1 MAVFVTSTSAARR
14 HGVFAIERTPPATVR
29 ATGSATS
36 VIIEQFP
43 WGPSQ
48 TLTEPTGMRNM
59 LDTIAPPGMSRTG
72 AGYLS
77 VIRKGW
83 PLLKFIRVLGTAAVK
98 ATVALNKTGPTAVIT
113 LTLKYH
119 GTAGNSV
126 TATVSDAS
134 DGDANHFN
142 LAVTVTGAT
151 GTTTDKLEN
160 LNYSAVGTASS
171 PDLTKT
177 LLLGSIAVN
186 STGIVLRATSTFASG
201 ADGTI
206 DATTYVGTAGTA
218 DKGLAKMESDRT
230 VDGFF
235 VGDPGN
241 SIRAAV
247 NLGLAAHA
255 DYMTDRVAY
264 INSDSGLSMVDTQTA
279 AAISRSQRVVFVDQW
294 VNITDDTDGTTRL
307 VSGASWAA
315 SVASQLP
322 PSTSIA
328 WKSDKVQRMLSGIVD
343 LESDRGEAAASNTEL
358 GIVTFNREENGG
370 FTFEAGVTTIAPT
383 TPAKRNLTRTRMGH
397 YIARSIVSS
406 LRTSTDAPN
415 VPVNQQDE
423 ICAVDKFLGQLKR
436 NATTDPNNL
445 PHILNYAML
454 DVEAANS
461 ETSLDAGEFHIPI
474 DVKTSSAQEK
484 IFISMNFGE
493 NVTVSTQL

>member
-59 LDTIAPPGMSRTG
+59 LDTIAPPGMTRTG

-83 PLLKFIRVLGTAAVK
+83 PLLKFIRVLGSTAVK
-98 ATVALNKTGPTAVIT
+98 ASCVISSVTPVALFT
-113 LTLKYH
+113 LTLKYP

-126 TATVSDAS
+126 TATIATAS
-134 DGDANHFN
+134 DGDSNHFN
-142 LAVTVTGAT
+142 LSVTVTGAT

-160 LNYSAVGTASS
+160 LNYSGTGSNSA

-177 LLLGSIAVN
+177 LLLGTITVTAQGLPVLG
-186 STGIVLRATSTFASG
+186 STTFSLG
-201 ADGTI
+201 TDGTI

-235 VGDPGN
+235 VGNPGDT
-241 SIRAAV
+241 IRAAV

-264 INSDSGLSMVDTQTA
+264 INGNSGLTMAATQTA

-358 GIVTFNREENGG
+358 GIVTFNREESGG

-397 YIARSIVSS
+397 YIARSIVTS
-406 LRTSTDAPN
+406 LRSSTDAPN

-445 PHILNYAML
+445 PHILNYAIA

-461 ETSLDAGEFHIPI
+461 QTSLDAGEFSIPI